1 MIKWAVYLIY
11 WARKSVFSVCKRRKV
26 HRASTEPQLN
36 EAYSGGREKTNIQ
49 HFFSSLPGWTCSVN
63 VFIICALEVRTY
75 NLLGWGTTSTP
86 PKG

>member
-11 WARKSVFSVCKRRKV
+11 WARKSVFSVCKGRKV

-49 HFFSSLPGWTCSVN
+49 HFL
-63 VFIICALEVRTY
+63 
-75 NLLGWGTTSTP
+75 STLAGP
-86 PKG
+86 AV